1 MRYFIYVI
9 GVLISVVL
17 LTQAQG
23 LFSKVSSLVGENKT
37 ILMSVSA
44 LQKSLDSLNQLQTRQ
59 PQTLLDSYQTC
70 LNNMRTI
77 ALANKATLSV
87 KSDDVSAK
95 QISNITLK
103 TSPFSGVGEI
113 DFEAT
118 VLNLSHRN
126 QIAAVFDALTDLEK
140 NTPIIIKQI
149 FFEKDYIV
157 LKVSVLGV

>member
-59 PQTLLDSYQTC
+59 PQTFT
-70 LNNMRTI
+70 
-77 ALANKATLSV
+77 
-87 KSDDVSAK
+87 
-95 QISNITLK
+95 
-103 TSPFSGVGEI
+103 
-113 DFEAT
+113 
-118 VLNLSHRN
+118 
-126 QIAAVFDALTDLEK
+126 
-140 NTPIIIKQI
+140 
-149 FFEKDYIV
+149 
-157 LKVSVLGV
+157 

>member
-1 MRYFIYVI
+1 
-9 GVLISVVL
+9 
-17 LTQAQG
+17 
-23 LFSKVSSLVGENKT
+23 
-37 ILMSVSA
+37 
-44 LQKSLDSLNQLQTRQ
+44 
-59 PQTLLDSYQTC
+59 
-70 LNNMRTI
+70 MRTI